1 MTRIVAI
8 ANQKGGVG
16 KTTTAVNLGAC
27 LATLGIKALVIDFD
41 PQCNTTSGLGMRD
54 AGEQK
59 NIYLAFVQGKNL
71 LPHIVQTDYPNL
83 WLVPSTPDLSGAEVE
98 LQDDGDK
105 FYVLKKLLDASIVN
119 YDIVLIDCPP
129 SLSLLTVNAL
139 AAAHSILI
147 PIQCEYYG
155 LEGLGQL
162 TRTID
167 LIQKKLNPSL
177 EIEGILLTM
186 CDMRTNLAQQVA
198 FEVRQHFGNKVYS
211 TFIPRNVRLSE
222 APGFGKPIT
231 NYDPASTGAKSYM
244 DFAKEFV
251 SRHPELAALAAK
263 KDSGEQFTHSI

>member
-27 LATLGIKALVIDFD
+27 LGALGVKSLIIDFD
-41 PQCNTTSGLGMRD
+41 PQCNTTSGLGMREPG
-54 AGEQK
+54 AQK
-59 NIYLAFVQGKNL
+59 NIYLAFVQGKSL
-71 LPHIVQTDYPNL
+71 VPHIVETNYTNL

-98 LQDDGDK
+98 LQEDGDK
-105 FYVLKKLLDASIVN
+105 YYALKKMLETAIGN

-155 LEGLGQL
+155 LEGLSQL
-162 TRTID
+162 TKTID
-167 LIQKKLNPSL
+167 LIQKKLNRSL

-198 FEVRQHFGNKVYS
+198 SEVRKYFGSKVYS
-211 TFIPRNVRLSE
+211 SFIPRNVRLSE
-222 APGFGKPIT
+222 APGFGKPII
-231 NYDPASTGAKSYM
+231 NYDPASTGARSYM
-244 DFAKEFV
+244 EFAKEFI
-251 SRHPELAALAAK
+251 SRHPELAALALK
-263 KDSGEQFTHSI
+263 QSSGEQFTHSV